1 MAGVRTLS
9 GEGDLSTL
17 NIHATAV
24 AWGDRGCL
32 LRGKSGAGKSDLAL
46 RFLFTPI
53 YLDSDPEMPNMGA
66 RDGRSLIADDRVV
79 VTRETNYLSI
89 CAPQAIVGQLE
100 VRGIGIIKPPSTRAI
115 ARLCLIVDLVTP
127 DAVPRMP
134 DTGYETMLGLAIPRM
149 DLTPFEASAPLK
161 LALAISRCG

>member
-1 MAGVRTLS
+1 LS
-9 GEGDLSTL
+9 GEGDLSPL

-53 YLDSDPEMPNMGA
+53 YVDSDPETATIGV
-66 RDGRSLIADDRVV
+66 RDARSLIADDRVI
-79 VTRETNYLSI
+79 VTRESDFLSI
-89 CAPQAIVGQLE
+89 CAPPAIVGQLE
-100 VRGIGIIKPPSTRAI
+100 VRGIGIIKPPATRAI
-115 ARLCLIVDLVTP
+115 ARLCLIVDLVAP

-134 DTGYETMLGLAIPRM
+134 DASDETVLGLSIPRM